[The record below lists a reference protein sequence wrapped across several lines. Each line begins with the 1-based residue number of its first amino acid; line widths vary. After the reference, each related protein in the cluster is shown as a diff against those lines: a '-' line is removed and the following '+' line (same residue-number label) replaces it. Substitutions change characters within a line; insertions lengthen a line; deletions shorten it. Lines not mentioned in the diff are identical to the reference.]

1 MEFPG
6 GCTEKEELRPRR
18 VERPLCPTRGLS
30 TSTGTPPKKRKTRVV
45 APPVL
50 AADESREKV
59 WLDYKRSANGPYRC

>member
-1 MEFPG
+1 MDAPKRKS
-6 GCTEKEELRPRR
+6 CDREELNALFAPRAAFRLRPGRCLR
-18 VERPLCPTRGLS
+18 EEM
-30 TSTGTPPKKRKTRVV
+30 RVV

>member
-1 MEFPG
+1 MPHARPFDFDRDAAQ
-6 GCTEKEELRPRR
+6 EKENES
-18 VERPLCPTRGLS
+18 G
-30 TSTGTPPKKRKTRVV
+30 G